1 MKAWAIIRD
10 ILLTGVGLGIIVKQ
24 GFFTPH
30 PRDVLLVVAMA
41 LTVPAIAEHTQ
52 KLLSGQAGVIERSS
66 LPPAHPPGGTPST
79 SLPPEE
85 GEHE

>member
-1 MKAWAIIRD
+1 MKAWALIRD

-41 LTVPAIAEHTQ
+41 LTAPAVAEHTR
-52 KLLSGQAGVIERSS
+52 KLLSGRAGIIESS
-66 LPPAHPPGGTPST
+66 SSPAAHPSGGTPST
-79 SLPPEE
+79 SSPHEE
-85 GEHE
+85 SEGT